1 MKTCKNNTNFFW
13 CNLKNKLR
21 LDGRNF
27 DDSRNISIYFL
38 GEYGNVEVSIGNTK
52 VVCKITSEI
61 VKPYDKKPNEGIIKI
76 NLDIESFSTFND
88 ISKITDECLEI
99 KNLIERIFKASNI
112 LNFESLCIIPYKKVW
127 CLLINITVIENDG
140 NLYDSCYLSAYSA
153 LVHFRNNSVNIDNAG
168 NVIIDEEEVNYSPLS
183 VHNSPILTTFAYF
196 SFEEICL
203 VDPSSYEEE
212 FMSSKLSIAINKNG
226 NLISIL
232 KPGGLPISYD
242 KILQGI
248 ELAKKRVK
256 SILKILEDALKEDN
270 DLRNNLK
277 KKNLHIKYSSNPV
290 HIKYDG
296 DDIVE
301 KSLDVT
307 INQTVINN
315 LNIDKIVKKYEQY
328 MLSNADNFT
337 NEDINS
343 TMEKNN
349 NEETKFMNSNSMH
362 NKQYAI
368 DQELRRLKE
377 ENIIKSENYFH
388 RIPNYN
394 TNLNI
399 HTNED
404 DDDQNINNTKIKR
417 QEFEDNKLNLHT
429 MKIVKSNKIPNSEE
443 IKFSS
448 AISKGMQN
456 KDSHYNLMDNKVLNK
471 NVEDDKKNIKI
482 KEQSKISNYESDESS
497 DIDFSVAINQKLKK
511 QNSKKK

>member
-1 MKTCKNNTNFFW
+1 MKACKNNTNFFW

-27 DDSRNISIYFL
+27 EDSRNVSIYFL
-38 GEYGNVEVSIGNTK
+38 GDYGNVEVSIGNTK

-76 NLDIESFSTFND
+76 NLDVESFNTYND
-88 ISKITDECLEI
+88 ISKISDECLEI

-153 LVHFRNNSVNIDNAG
+153 LLHFRNSSVDIDNTG
-168 NVIIDEEEVNYSPLS
+168 NVIIDEEEVNYTSLS

-196 SFEEICL
+196 NFEEICL
-203 VDPSSYEEE
+203 IDPSLYEEE
-212 FMSSKLSIAINKNG
+212 FMSSKLSIAINKNE

-256 SILKILEDALKEDN
+256 SILKILKDALKEDN

-307 INQTVINN
+307 INQMVINN
-315 LNIDKIVKKYEQY
+315 LNIEKIVKKYEQY
-328 MLSNADNFT
+328 ILSNGEN
-337 NEDINS
+337 INS
-343 TMEKNN
+343 IIGKNN
-349 NEETKFMNSNSMH
+349 IEENKILNDTLIL
-362 NKQYAI
+362 NKQYDI
-368 DQELRRLKE
+368 DQELRRMKE

-394 TNLNI
+394 NNLNI
-399 HTNED
+399 HPNENYNNK
-404 DDDQNINNTKIKR
+404 NINNTKIKR
-417 QEFEDNKLNLHT
+417 QEFEDNKSNIHT
-429 MKIVKSNKIPNSEE
+429 MKIMKSNNIKNNEE

-448 AISKGMQN
+448 TISQDMQS
-456 KDSHYNLMDNKVLNK
+456 KDSHYNLMENKVLNS
-471 NVEDDKKNIKI
+471 NFENEKKNIKI
-482 KEQSKISNYESDESS
+482 KEQNKLSNDETGESS
-497 DIDFSVAINQKLKK
+497 DIDFSVAINQNLKK
-511 QNSKKK
+511 HTPKKK

>member
-1 MKTCKNNTNFFW
+1 MKACKNNTNFFW

-27 DDSRNISIYFL
+27 EDSRNVSIYFL
-38 GEYGNVEVSIGNTK
+38 GDYGNVEVSIGNTK

-76 NLDIESFSTFND
+76 NLDVESFNTYND
-88 ISKITDECLEI
+88 ISKISDECLEI

-153 LVHFRNNSVNIDNAG
+153 LLHFRNSSVDIDNTG
-168 NVIIDEEEVNYSPLS
+168 NVIIDEEEVNYTSLS

-196 SFEEICL
+196 NFEEICL
-203 VDPSSYEEE
+203 IDPSLYEEE
-212 FMSSKLSIAINKNG
+212 FMSSKLSIAINKNE

-256 SILKILEDALKEDN
+256 SILKILKDALKEDN

-307 INQTVINN
+307 INQMVINN
-315 LNIDKIVKKYEQY
+315 LNIEKIVKKYEQY
-328 MLSNADNFT
+328 ILSNGEN
-337 NEDINS
+337 INS
-343 TMEKNN
+343 IIGKNN
-349 NEETKFMNSNSMH
+349 IEENKILNDTLIL
-362 NKQYAI
+362 NKQYDI
-368 DQELRRLKE
+368 DQELRRMKE

-394 TNLNI
+394 NNLNI
-399 HTNED
+399 HPNENYNNK
-404 DDDQNINNTKIKR
+404 NINNTKIKR
-417 QEFEDNKLNLHT
+417 QEFEDNKSNIHT
-429 MKIVKSNKIPNSEE
+429 MKIMKSNNIKNNEE

-448 AISKGMQN
+448 TISQDMQS
-456 KDSHYNLMDNKVLNK
+456 KDSHYNLMENKVLNS
-471 NVEDDKKNIKI
+471 NFENEKKNIKI
-482 KEQSKISNYESDESS
+482 KEQNKLSNDETDESS
-497 DIDFSVAINQKLKK
+497 DIDFSVAINQNLKK
-511 QNSKKK
+511 HTPKKK

>member
-27 DDSRNISIYFL
+27 EDSRNVSIYFL
-38 GEYGNVEVSIGNTK
+38 GDYGNVEVSIGNTK

-76 NLDIESFSTFND
+76 NLDVESFNTYNND

-153 LVHFRNNSVNIDNAG
+153 LLHFRNNNVNIDNTG
-168 NVIIDEEEVNYSPLS
+168 NVIIDEEEVNYTSLS

-196 SFEEICL
+196 NFEEICL
-203 VDPSSYEEE
+203 IDPSLYEEE
-212 FMSSKLSIAINKNG
+212 FMSSKLSIAINKNE

-242 KILQGI
+242 TILQGI

-296 DDIVE
+296 EDIVE

-307 INQTVINN
+307 INQMVINN
-315 LNIDKIVKKYEQY
+315 LNIEKIVKKYEQY
-328 MLSNADNFT
+328 ILSNGEN
-337 NEDINS
+337 INS
-343 TMEKNN
+343 IIDKNN
-349 NEETKFMNSNSMH
+349 IEENKILNNNLTL
-362 NKQYAI
+362 NKQYDI
-368 DQELRRLKE
+368 DQELRRIKE
-377 ENIIKSENYFH
+377 ENIIKSKIIFIVFLTI
-388 RIPNYN
+388 IP
-394 TNLNI
+394 I
-399 HTNED
+399 
-404 DDDQNINNTKIKR
+404 
-417 QEFEDNKLNLHT
+417 
-429 MKIVKSNKIPNSEE
+429 
-443 IKFSS
+443 
-448 AISKGMQN
+448 
-456 KDSHYNLMDNKVLNK
+456 
-471 NVEDDKKNIKI
+471 
-482 KEQSKISNYESDESS
+482 
-497 DIDFSVAINQKLKK
+497 
-511 QNSKKK
+511 

>member
-27 DDSRNISIYFL
+27 EDSRNVSIYFL
-38 GEYGNVEVSIGNTK
+38 GDYGNVEVSIGNTK

-76 NLDIESFSTFND
+76 NLDVESFNTYNND

-153 LVHFRNNSVNIDNAG
+153 LLHFRNNNVNIDNTG
-168 NVIIDEEEVNYSPLS
+168 NVIIDEEEVNYTSLS

-196 SFEEICL
+196 NFEEICL
-203 VDPSSYEEE
+203 IDPSLYEEE
-212 FMSSKLSIAINKNG
+212 FMSSKLSIAINKNE

-242 KILQGI
+242 TILQGI

-296 DDIVE
+296 EDIVE

-307 INQTVINN
+307 INQMVINN
-315 LNIDKIVKKYEQY
+315 LNIEKIVKKYEQY
-328 MLSNADNFT
+328 ILSNGEN
-337 NEDINS
+337 INS
-343 TMEKNN
+343 IIDKNN
-349 NEETKFMNSNSMH
+349 IEENKILNNNLTL
-362 NKQYAI
+362 NKQYDI
-368 DQELRRLKE
+368 DQELRRIKE

-399 HTNED
+399 HPNED
-404 DDDQNINNTKIKR
+404 YNKNGKNSVNNVKIKR
-417 QEFEDNKLNLHT
+417 QEIEDNKLNLHT
-429 MKIVKSNKIPNSEE
+429 MKMMKSNNITNNEE

-448 AISKGMQN
+448 TISQDMQN
-456 KDSHYNLMDNKVLNK
+456 KDSHYNLMENTVLNQ
-471 NVEDDKKNIKI
+471 NFENQKKNIKI
-482 KEQSKISNYESDESS
+482 KEQNKLSNDESDESS
-497 DIDFSVAINQKLKK
+497 DIDFSVAINQNLKK
-511 QNSKKK
+511 HTPKKK